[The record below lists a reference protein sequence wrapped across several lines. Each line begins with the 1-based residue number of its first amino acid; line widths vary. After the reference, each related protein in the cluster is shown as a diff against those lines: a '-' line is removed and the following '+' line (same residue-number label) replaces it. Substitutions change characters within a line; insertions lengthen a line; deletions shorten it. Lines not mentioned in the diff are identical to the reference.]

1 MSADLDDT
9 FGFDALQDELVTDEG
24 RRNQAYIDTM
34 GLTTIGIGREL
45 SRKGLSDN
53 EVNLLFRND
62 VIACCEIMD
71 RNISWWRTLP
81 PAKQRVMLNLC
92 FMGWGSFSQFHKFLA
107 AMEAHDWATA
117 AAELQDSKWWT
128 QVASRGPRVKARL
141 LAPSPIA

>member
-128 QVASRGPRVKARL
+128 QV
-141 LAPSPIA
+141 